1 MAEAYN
7 DHMKTTPGDPCAAL
21 LDAGFNAVYD
31 SDCYHLALHMYT
43 ENNWANDFDRLFRSN
58 PIYMTH
64 GVRYVENH
72 DETRVCSPLSWGG
85 VGRVVLP
92 AVMTLVYASGSGPV
106 LVYNGQEVGNG
117 RRGPAVSADMTDV
130 PVFLTIPASPGS
142 SPGWR
147 MAGLTLPCCRKSPQN

>member
-64 GVRYVENH
+64 GVRYVE
-72 DETRVCSPLSWGG
+72 TMMKRACAPLFPGAAWGA
-85 VGRVVLP
+85 LFC
-92 AVMTLVYASGSGPV
+92 
-106 LVYNGQEVGNG
+106 
-117 RRGPAVSADMTDV
+117 RRS
-130 PVFLTIPASPGS
+130 
-142 SPGWR
+142 
-147 MAGLTLPCCRKSPQN
+147 